1 MQQVT
6 RKQLDALDAWVI
18 SGNSPVGE
26 VHILQAHSLQDKQA
40 YSDLI
45 HSRLLHISYS
55 RLLASKQYVDGI
67 EFDKLA
73 PAHNACDA
81 CKRADTRKPSV
92 FKSSSRRFA
101 RFGER
106 ICSDACSMPISTP
119 FGFKGVID
127 FYDSATKM
135 VAFYFLRND
144 TAKEVKACF
153 DQFIIDHKK
162 YMPHGRVLEW
172 YFDNHGQFTG
182 GIIEDAMLAL
192 GTKLRTIAPWNP
204 VSRTP
209 LSVPGC
215 PCFPPCAGLSQ
226 PATYLR

>member
-1 MQQVT
+1 
-6 RKQLDALDAWVI
+6 
-18 SGNSPVGE
+18 
-26 VHILQAHSLQDKQA
+26 
-40 YSDLI
+40 
-45 HSRLLHISYS
+45 
-55 RLLASKQYVDGI
+55 
-67 EFDKLA
+67 
-73 PAHNACDA
+73 
-81 CKRADTRKPSV
+81 
-92 FKSSSRRFA
+92 
-101 RFGER
+101 
-106 ICSDACSMPISTP
+106 MPISTP

-204 VSRTP
+204 QQNPAERP
-209 LSVPGC
+209 WLSMLPALRKSLAAC
-215 PCFPPCAGLSQ
+215 NLSEITW
-226 PATYLR
+226 PFLLLKTVGTRE